1 MGRRGRDAGR
11 GQAGGVV
18 WVVNGVLLGVGGV
31 FLTTASAL
39 VTAIAAGAAV
49 VVGVTVALV
58 FGR

>member
-1 MGRRGRDAGR
+1 M
-11 GQAGGVV
+11 
-18 WVVNGVLLGVGGV
+18 VNGVLLGVGGV

-49 VVGVTVALV
+49 VVGVTVVLV